1 MQLLIVLN
9 RQKELI
15 ILLKE
20 AKEEGEI
27 VTNSDF

>member
-9 RQKELI
+9 RQKKLI

-27 VTNSDF
+27 ATNSDF

>member
-9 RQKELI
+9 REKELI

-20 AKEEGEI
+20 AKKEGEI
-27 VTNSDF
+27 ATNSDF